1 MQAAAVQQLP
11 LTVALGADNTK
22 FSTAP
27 RTPRRHR
34 LRRAL
39 LLPASVL
46 LAIAFAAPLAYAL
59 WLSALPAAASHRHL
73 LAQNVSDVSDEPPK
87 KPAGLSLVTLVTG
100 SPECNTMFDNTY
112 TVPIYFALVLY
123 TFIGLAIVCDEY
135 FCESLEKISAA
146 LHLSDDV
153 AGATFMA
160 AGSSA
165 PELFTAIITIF
176 ISPGEQ
182 GVGTIVG
189 SAVFN
194 ICVIVGITSLCAG
207 QILDLWW
214 YPLIRD
220 STFYAISIAMMV
232 WAMADGQVSLLE
244 STALVS
250 VYFLYVGT
258 MMVNERIVE
267 WLRRAEARA
276 SARASFRASE
286 LKVTPF
292 AKLNPLLAPQ
302 NRPAHFRRTSI
313 ARKMKQEQVKSML
326 VTALTVN
333 RAKSKLL
340 RSLSS
345 RSSGLIGDNTP
356 PPSKAEEPAEEEE
369 EESTC
374 LGRIIDFISY
384 PLAFSMEI
392 SIPDCRKEQWEEWYF
407 GTFTM
412 SILWIGL
419 LSFLMVDFAARAG
432 CILEVPEFLMGL
444 TVLAAGTSVPDALS
458 SVLVARNGQGN
469 MAVCNVLGSNV
480 FNILLGLGCPWMIAS
495 LMAEGEPFPTGS
507 GSIIE
512 PTIILFGYLIAF
524 VLILVMFNW
533 KLTPGLGYLLLFG
546 QVCYTG
552 WNVGRNYGL
561 IPIPL

>member
-1 MQAAAVQQLP
+1 MTTLQLP
-11 LTVALGADNTK
+11 MATWKANTR
-22 FSTAP
+22 AP
-27 RTPRRHR
+27 RPRR

-39 LLPASVL
+39 LLPTSVF
-46 LAIAFAAPLAYAL
+46 LAVAFAAPLANAL
-59 WLSALPAAASHRHL
+59 WRSAVLPTTTTHRHL
-73 LAQNVSDVSDEPPK
+73 LAQNVSDVSAAPPP
-87 KPAGLSLVTLVTG
+87 KPAGLSLVTLFTG
-100 SPECNTMFDNTY
+100 SPECNTMFDNVF
-112 TVPIYFALVLY
+112 TVPVYFALVLY
-123 TFIGLAIVCDEY
+123 TFVGLAIVCDEY

-165 PELFTAIITIF
+165 PELFTAIVTIF

-207 QILDLWW
+207 QVLDLWW

-220 STFYAISIAMMV
+220 SSFYALSIAMMV

-244 STALVS
+244 STSLVS

-258 MMVNERIVE
+258 MMVNERIVDF
-267 WLRRAEARA
+267 LRRAEVRA

-292 AKLNPLLAPQ
+292 AKLNPLLSPQ

-313 ARKMKQEQVKSML
+313 ARKVKQEQVKSML

-333 RAKSKLL
+333 RAKTKLL

-345 RSSGLIGDNTP
+345 RSSGLIGDGSTP
-356 PPSKAEEPAEEEE
+356 PPKPTAEPAEDD

-374 LGRIIDFISY
+374 LGRIIDIISW
-384 PLAFSMEI
+384 PLAFSMELT
-392 SIPDCRKEQWEEWYF
+392 IPDCRKEEWEEWYF
-407 GTFTM
+407 ATFTM
-412 SILWIGL
+412 SIMWIGI
-419 LSFLMVDFAARAG
+419 LSFLMIDFAARAG
-432 CILEVPEFLMGL
+432 CILQIPEFLMGL

-480 FNILLGLGCPWMIAS
+480 FNILLGLGFPWMIAS
-495 LMAEGEPFPTGS
+495 LLAEGEPYPTGS
-507 GSIIE
+507 GNIIE

-524 VLILVMFNW
+524 VLILMLFNW

-552 WNVGRNYGL
+552 WNIGRNYGL
-561 IPIPL
+561 IPLDLPL